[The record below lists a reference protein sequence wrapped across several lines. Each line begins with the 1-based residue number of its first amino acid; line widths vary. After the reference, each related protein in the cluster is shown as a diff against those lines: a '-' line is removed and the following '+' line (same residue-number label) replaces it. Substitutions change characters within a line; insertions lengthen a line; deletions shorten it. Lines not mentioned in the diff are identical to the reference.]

1 LSRGDGGIPR
11 QERKRKT
18 KSKSTGKSQSDGS
31 AGLAAAFREVAR
43 DLLRRA
49 RALRVVNHA
58 REFLF
63 SRFNFD

>member
-1 LSRGDGGIPR
+1 MSRGDGGIPR
-11 QERKRKT
+11 QERTR
-18 KSKSTGKSQSDGS
+18 KSKSTGKSQS
-31 AGLAAAFREVAR
+31 AGGAGIAATFREVAR

>member
-31 AGLAAAFREVAR
+31 AGLAAVFREAAR
-43 DLLRRA
+43 EVLRRA
-49 RALRVVNHA
+49 RALRVVNHV

-63 SRFNFD
+63 SVFNFD

>member
-1 LSRGDGGIPR
+1 MSRGDGGIPR

-18 KSKSTGKSQSDGS
+18 KSTGKSQSDGA
-31 AGLAAAFREVAR
+31 AGLAAAFREAAR
-43 DLLRRA
+43 SLLRRA